1 MFRTIR
7 NKLKL
12 AWCRLVR
19 RPTTPTPPPPRFTEQ
34 ATYASL
40 ADLPGM
46 KREVGRMLT
55 DMVAAMPCDDAMEF
69 TRWLRRFAT
78 ALDGYDLPEPSNN

>member
-1 MFRTIR
+1 MLRAIR
-7 NKLKL
+7 NTL
-12 AWCRLVR
+12 ARWRSRLFR
-19 RPTTPTPPPPRFTEQ
+19 RSPVALPSPAGPTEE
-34 ATYASL
+34 AIYVSL
-40 ADLPGM
+40 SDLPGM

-55 DMVAAMPCDDAMEF
+55 DMVDAMPLDDAMEF